1 MNKLRLYKLRREYNY
16 SQKDI
21 ANILQ
26 IKPDTYR
33 KWEQNINDFSLEQAA
48 TLANLYN
55 VSLNYLL
62 GLSKEKNI
70 NIKTNTINLDIITKR
85 LKEIRKENNLNQ
97 NNFSN
102 KVNLSQTTYSN
113 YERGYRIITT
123 KKLLK
128 ICKYYNVSIDYITGL
143 SNKKNI

>member
-1 MNKLRLYKLRREYNY
+1 MNKLRLYKLRKEYNY
-16 SQKDI
+16 SQKNIADI
-21 ANILQ
+21 LK
-26 IKPDTYR
+26 IKADTYR
-33 KWEQNINDFSLEQAA
+33 KWEQNINDFSLEYASK
-48 TLANLYN
+48 LANLYN

-70 NIKTNTINLDIITKR
+70 NTKTNTINLDIITKR